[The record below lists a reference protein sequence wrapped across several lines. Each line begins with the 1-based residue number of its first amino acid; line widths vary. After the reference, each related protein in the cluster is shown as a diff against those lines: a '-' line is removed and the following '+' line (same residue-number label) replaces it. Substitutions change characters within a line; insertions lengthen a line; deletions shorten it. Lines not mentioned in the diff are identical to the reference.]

1 MSLDRPA
8 RSRIASEIES
18 WRPFGDA
25 LRAEDRER
33 YRRMMDRCCEYLPS
47 MEARSEP
54 FPNEALFMGILFL
67 QDRMIEQLTRKVE
80 ALEQKEK

>member
-1 MSLDRPA
+1 MSLDRPGKGKIA
-8 RSRIASEIES
+8 REIES

-47 MEARSEP
+47 MEVRAEP

-67 QDRMIEQLTRKVE
+67 QDGMIERLTRKVE
-80 ALEQKEK
+80 ALERKRK